1 MQKIA
6 NIDTIY
12 ILVDIEDYENV
23 SSQLL
28 FNLNKEKE
36 TAKLKS
42 LDNSTYIHMININD
56 MVFQIRPSGSPRL
69 LICSTK

>member
-42 LDNSTYIHMININD
+42 MDNSNYIHMININD

-69 LICSTK
+69 FIYFTK